1 MNKITILTRS
11 KEPFDRVVPEGMS
24 YLNYVSTF
32 TTASEANTNI
42 RKALDLIET
51 PYMAIVDSDDDI
63 PGFFPEPQKGII
75 YGDNRVRQN
84 GIIEI
89 RKNPEFSTD
98 EFYKNPFMF
107 HKAIVN
113 VAELK
118 VVMDAIGPQMP
129 HSFYSFHYY
138 FVAIT
143 MGAVYDPLFQPVW
156 NKNPGSLWSKLDNG
170 IMPGVKGIKAQQ
182 GEYLKKIVRY
192 KKEIG
197 YVNET

>member
-11 KEPFDRVVPEGMS
+11 KEPFIREVPVGMS

-89 RKNPEFSTD
+89 RKNPEFTTD

-118 VVMDAIGPQMP
+118 VVMDAIGPQLP

-143 MGAVYDPLFQPVW
+143 LGAFYDPMFQPVW
-156 NKNPGSLWSKLDNG
+156 NKNPGSPWSKSDSG
-170 IMPGVKGIKAQQ
+170 IMPGVKVIKAQQ
-182 GEYLKKIVRY
+182 GEYLKKIARY

>member
-11 KEPFDRVVPEGMS
+11 KEPFDREVPEGMK

-32 TTASEANTNI
+32 TTASEANTNT
-42 RKALDLIET
+42 REALNLVET
-51 PYMAIVDSDDDI
+51 PYMAIVDSDDEI
-63 PGFFPEPQKGII
+63 PAFFPEPQKGIV

-89 RKNPEFSTD
+89 RKNTAFKTD

-129 HSFYSFHYY
+129 HNFYSFYYY

-143 MGAVYDPLFQPVW
+143 MGATYDQLFQPVW
-156 NKNPGSLWSKLDNG
+156 NKNPGSLWSKLDSG
-170 IMPGVKGIKAQQ
+170 IMPGVKVIKAQQ
-182 GEYLKKIVRY
+182 GEYLKKIARY

>member
-11 KEPFDRVVPEGMS
+11 KEPFIREVPVGMS

-51 PYMAIVDSDDDI
+51 PYVAIVDNDDDI

-89 RKNPEFSTD
+89 RKNPEFTTD

-118 VVMDAIGPQMP
+118 VVMDAIGPQLP

-143 MGAVYDPLFQPVW
+143 LGAFYDPMFQPVW
-156 NKNPGSLWSKLDNG
+156 NKNPGNPWSKVCSG
-170 IMPGVKGIKAQQ
+170 IMPGVKVIKAQQ
-182 GEYLKKIVRY
+182 GEYLKKIARY

>member
-11 KEPFDRVVPEGMS
+11 KEPFIREVPVGMS

-51 PYMAIVDSDDDI
+51 PYTAIVDYDDDI

-89 RKNPEFSTD
+89 RKNPEFTTD

-118 VVMDAIGPQMP
+118 VVMDAIGPQLP

-143 MGAVYDPLFQPVW
+143 LGAFYDPMFQPVW
-156 NKNPGSLWSKLDNG
+156 NKNPGSPWSKSDSG
-170 IMPGVKGIKAQQ
+170 IMPGVKVIKVQQ
-182 GEYLKKIVRY
+182 GEYLKKIARY

>member
-32 TTASEANTNI
+32 TTASEANTII

-89 RKNPEFSTD
+89 RKNPEFTTD

-118 VVMDAIGPQMP
+118 VVMDAIGPQLP
-129 HSFYSFHYY
+129 HNFYSFHYY

-143 MGAVYDPLFQPVW
+143 MGAVYDPMFQPVW
-156 NKNPGSLWSKLDNG
+156 NKNPGSLWSKLDSG
-170 IMPGVKGIKAQQ
+170 IMPGVKVIKAQQ
-182 GEYLKKIVRY
+182 GEYLKKIARY

>member
-11 KEPFDRVVPEGMS
+11 KEPFIREVPVGMS

-32 TTASEANTNI
+32 TTASEANTII
-42 RKALDLIET
+42 REALDLVET
-51 PYMAIVDSDDDI
+51 PYMAVVDSDDEI
-63 PGFFPEPQKGII
+63 PAFFPEPQKGII
-75 YGDNRVRQN
+75 YGDNRVKYK
-84 GIIEI
+84 GTTEI

-129 HSFYSFHYY
+129 HNFYSFHYY

-170 IMPGVKGIKAQQ
+170 IMPGVKVIKTLQ
-182 GEYLKKIVRY
+182 GEYLKKIARY

>member
-32 TTASEANTNI
+32 TTASEGNTNI

-51 PYMAIVDSDDDI
+51 PYMAVVDSDDEI
-63 PGFFPEPQKGII
+63 PAFFPEPQKGII

-89 RKNPEFSTD
+89 RKNPEFTTD

-129 HSFYSFHYY
+129 HNFYSFFYY

-143 MGAVYDPLFQPVW
+143 MGAYYDPMFQPIW
-156 NKNPGSLWSKLDNG
+156 EKKPGSLWSKLDHG
-170 IMPGVKGIKAQQ
+170 IWTGLKVIKAQQ
-182 GEYLKKIVRY
+182 GDYLKKIARY

>member
-11 KEPFDRVVPEGMS
+11 KEPFIREVPVGMS

-32 TTASEANTNI
+32 TTASEANTII
-42 RKALDLIET
+42 REALDLVET
-51 PYMAIVDSDDDI
+51 PYMAVVDSDDEI
-63 PGFFPEPQKGII
+63 PAFFPEPQKGII

-89 RKNPEFSTD
+89 RKNPEFTTD

-129 HSFYSFHYY
+129 HNFYSFHYY

-156 NKNPGSLWSKLDNG
+156 NKNPGSLWSKLGSG
-170 IMPGVKGIKAQQ
+170 IMPGVKVIKTFQ
-182 GEYLKKIVRY
+182 GEYLKKIARY

>member
-11 KEPFDRVVPEGMS
+11 KEPFDREVPEGMS

-32 TTASEANTNI
+32 TTAPEANLCV
-42 RKALDLIET
+42 RRALEQIQT
-51 PYMAIVDSDDDI
+51 PYMTVVDNDDEI

-75 YGDNRVRQN
+75 YGDNRVRYK

-89 RKNPEFSTD
+89 RKNPEFTTD

-129 HSFYSFHYY
+129 HNFYSFHYY
-138 FVAIT
+138 FVAVT

-156 NKNPGSLWSKLDNG
+156 NKNPGNPWSKTASG
-170 IMPGVKGIKAQQ
+170 IMPGVKVIKTFQ
-182 GEYLKKIVRY
+182 GEYLKKIARY